1 MKPAAKVGD
10 LCLHAGKVQTG
21 SPDTTTNDKKS
32 ARLGDIHDCKS
43 HPPGFPPWPP
53 GPIVTGSSTVFI
65 NRLKAARH
73 TDKLMCGA
81 PGPPPPGAANPQ
93 TAAYDVRPD
102 DKYQTLMEI
111 EHEIQ
116 ERDKIKDA
124 KEPNKGDIGEIDDP
138 LGIKDAKVPK
148 PKPHKSPP
156 SGQGVAFKGGGS
168 KSHGGNPYTGSE
180 SRQGRRDFHSEKL
193 SSDVESPAM
202 TQEVPLGD
210 NSVAVVAGPKKAGD
224 TGPAVSTK
232 TTTDEEGRKRYTITI
247 KLGFHLELSVG
258 TRTTVPFGGV
268 PMDTIIP
275 IPGTV
280 WIG

>member
-10 LCLHAGKVQTG
+10 LCLHAGQVRTG

-32 ARLGDIHDCKS
+32 ARLGDIHDCKT
-43 HPPGFPPWPP
+43 HPPGLPPWPP

-81 PGPPPPGAANPQ
+81 PGPGPPGAANPK
-93 TAAYDVRPD
+93 TTEYAVHKNDAYQV
-102 DKYQTLMEI
+102 LMEV
-111 EHEIQ
+111 EHEIHAW
-116 ERDKIKDA
+116 DKVDDV
-124 KEPNKGDIGEIDDP
+124 KEPNLGEVGEDDDP
-138 LGIKDAKVPK
+138 LGVKDAKAPK
-148 PKPHKSPP
+148 PKPHKGPP
-156 SGQGVAFKGGGS
+156 SGQGADYS
-168 KSHGGNPYTGSE
+168 SRKSYDNNPYGAE
-180 SRQGRRDFHSEKL
+180 SRQGGRNFHGAKL
-193 SSDVESPAM
+193 GSDVENPAM
-202 TQEVPLGD
+202 TSEVAMGD
-210 NSVAVVAGPKKAGD
+210 SDKSVAVVVGRGKPGAGSPFMQAKRKQ
-224 TGPAVSTK
+224 
-232 TTTDEEGRKRYTITI
+232 GRYSITI

-258 TRTTVPFGGV
+258 TRTTVSFGGA